1 MQTNV
6 HAQPI
11 VVVPVDPSTAKT
23 LGTVEDVAIY
33 HEFCGNIAFHMPI
46 ISLISANSTDAKNQ
60 LIQIRHK
67 INTLCSLVSEF
78 SNLVTDEAFQLEA
91 KKQYATKI
99 RQCVDDLY
107 CEVLDGYDVC
117 GRRTIADCEFQ
128 IAMFFDRTICFKRF
142 QGEATRF
149 TLDIVS
155 KQTVEQLQS
164 FQVLYDVIIGNVK
177 R

>member
-1 MQTNV
+1 MQTNIY
-6 HAQPI
+6 AQPI
-11 VVVPVDPSTAKT
+11 VVVPVVSTAKT
-23 LGTVEDVAIY
+23 LDAVEEAAIY

-46 ISLISANSTDAKNQ
+46 ISLISANSTAAKNQ
-60 LIQIRHK
+60 LTQIRHK
-67 INTLCSLVSEF
+67 INTLCSLVSDF
-78 SNLVTDEAFQLEA
+78 SNLVTDDAFQLEA

-107 CEVLDGYDVC
+107 GEVLDGYDVC

-128 IAMFFDRTICFKRF
+128 IAMFFDRSICFQRF

-149 TLDIVS
+149 TLAIVS

-164 FQVLYDVIIGNVK
+164 FQLLYDVIIGNVK